1 MTTVRKKGIDK
12 FEKILFHAFTLVFI
26 AWSVYMGFTRFPYT
40 AIRIVQALKDL
51 WLSLK
56 YYAFGWVN
64 LHESVET
71 TVQVMPEGMEIMI
84 PITWTDLKALCAEFG
99 ETFINKEH
107 VASYLSIV
115 LTVVYYLSMAI
126 TFCAIPIA
134 LSVVLAWLMYVV
146 VDNEHGKQSTPMVVW
161 YRLED
166 IFYYPAK
173 HFVLRYVRFILET
186 DKKDKGDKA
195 WRLYLWIVGLIWAYN
210 LNGLT
215 IAIEVLAWLFYFPF
229 SHGKRLES
237 IPIQIAKLLVDL
249 TVAVEFLPTWA
260 LVAIGYLIFDR
271 YRKSIGYGR
280 LEDGEE
286 QNRRFLLENPGN
298 LLATGPPRVGK
309 TQGITDMGVSQQ
321 IVFRKTAQKKS
332 LEHHM
337 EFPFFKWELL
347 EQTLIN
353 MRKQVPQFGL
363 TFIRHFVPTLQYLF
377 ESRAILSP
385 VQISNAKK
393 RLKNWGYIADDF
405 IFDYDYKKYGM
416 EYDNRL
422 TIVSIWKAIRL
433 YAEEFYIYT
442 QPTPLIFG
450 NYPVQTDIAWKDFG
464 NYPLMDAELF
474 KRTPREKLKYSQFS
488 HIVTHDAMRLGK
500 KKNPNGIYNNSYDSG
515 VFLFS
520 EAGKELG
527 NQITN
532 RGKDKDKDSEKS
544 NPNNDLWTMNA
555 KMISHGTT
563 IDYFTYFRILAD
575 EQRAMS
581 ILADFRELGDEL
593 QILSRSPERIKMP
606 FFAFGEL
613 FYLIAKGIMTRLM
626 LFFKSKHG
634 KMTLCFYLCLRVYSL
649 IFNHYQR
656 IYNTFASSTQKIKVK
671 NDVTGEKSKIW
682 TYNLAR
688 QKICGDVYNTTF
700 FFPYYD
706 ARWSKSKV
714 GGLDKTP
721 QFKSLDATFEEMRFM
736 ASNFNESV
744 FEHFELTDGAW

>member
-1 MTTVRKKGIDK
+1 MTTVRKKGLDI
-12 FEKILFHAFTLVFI
+12 FEKILFHAFTLIVI
-26 AWSVYMGFTRFPYT
+26 AWSLYMSLTSFPNT
-40 AIRIVQALKDL
+40 AIRTVQALKDL

-56 YYAFGWVN
+56 YYGLGWVN
-64 LHESVET
+64 MHGSVKT
-71 TVQVMPEGMEIMI
+71 TVQTMPAGMELMI
-84 PITWTDLKALCAEFG
+84 PITWADLKALLLEFG
-99 ETFINKEH
+99 QTLINVDH
-107 VASYLSIV
+107 IASYMSIV
-115 LTVVYYLSMAI
+115 LNVLYYVSMGI
-126 TFCAIPIA
+126 TFCAIPFA
-134 LSVVLAWLMYVV
+134 LVILLTWLMYIV
-146 VDNEHGKQSTPMVVW
+146 VDNEHGKQSVPMKIW

-173 HFVLRYVRFILET
+173 HFVCRYIRFILDT
-186 DKKDKGDKA
+186 DKKEQGEKT
-195 WRLYLWIVGLIWAYN
+195 RRIYLWLICPIWTYN
-210 LNGLT
+210 LNGFT
-215 IAIEVLAWLFYFPF
+215 IAIEVLAWLFFFPF
-229 SHGKRLES
+229 AEGKRIES

-249 TVAVEFLPTWA
+249 TVAIDFLPVWA
-260 LVAIGYLIFDR
+260 LIGIGYLLFDIH
-271 YRKSIGYGR
+271 RKNVGYAR

-286 QNRRFLLENPGN
+286 ENRRFLLANPGN

-309 TQGITDMGVSQQ
+309 TQGITDMGISQQ
-321 IVFRKTAQKKS
+321 IVFRKTAQQKS

-337 EFPFFKWELL
+337 EFPFFKWGLL

-353 MRKQVPQFGL
+353 MRQKVPGFSL
-363 TFIRHFVPTLQYLF
+363 TFIRHLIPTLQYMF
-377 ESRAILSP
+377 ESRAVLAPS
-385 VQISNAKK
+385 QIENAKK
-393 RLKNWGYIADDF
+393 RLKNWGYQGKDF
-405 IFDYDYKKYGM
+405 IFDYDYQKYGM
-416 EYDNRL
+416 EYDNGL
-422 TIVSIWKAIRL
+422 VIVSIWKAIRL

-450 NYPVQTDIAWKDFG
+450 NYPVQTDVAWKDFG
-464 NYPLMDAELF
+464 NYPIMDAELF
-474 KRTPREKLKYSQFS
+474 KRTPRERAKLAQFS
-488 HIVTHDAMRLGK
+488 HVVTHDAMRLGK
-500 KKNPNGIYNNSYDSG
+500 KKNPDGIYNNSYDSG

-593 QILSRSPERIKMP
+593 QILSKSPEKIKMP
-606 FFAFGEL
+606 HFAFGEL
-613 FYLIAKGIMTRLM
+613 FYLIAKKIMTRLM

-656 IYNTFASSTQKIKVK
+656 IYNTFAVSTQKIKVK
-671 NDVTGEKSKIW
+671 NDVTGEKAKIW

-688 QKICGDVYNTTF
+688 KKICGDAYNTIF

-706 ARWSKSKV
+706 ARWSKSTV
-714 GGLDKTP
+714 GGLNATP

-736 ASNFNESV
+736 ASNFNEAV
-744 FEHFELTDGAW
+744 FEHFELTDTV